1 MHQMH
6 CLTFSYKQLL
16 RVSFFMEN
24 TVSVCQQQNMSVYY
38 QTKIAGVYVSIKT
51 PFILCNQK
59 KFYEM

>member
-1 MHQMH
+1 
-6 CLTFSYKQLL
+6 
-16 RVSFFMEN
+16 MEN